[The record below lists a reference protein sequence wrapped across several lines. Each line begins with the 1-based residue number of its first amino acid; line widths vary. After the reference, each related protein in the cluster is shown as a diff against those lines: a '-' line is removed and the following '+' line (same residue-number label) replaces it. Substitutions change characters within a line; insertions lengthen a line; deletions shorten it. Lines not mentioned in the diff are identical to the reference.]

1 MSAPPRP
8 GIRQTFRDNE
18 AFLILCV
25 QVGVLHIGQSLI
37 VPILPL
43 YAKSFAVGAWWIGF
57 LLAMQAVPRVFA
69 NMPAGRLAD
78 QWGAHRL
85 LALAAGIVTLS
96 AIAGAL
102 APNYEVLLLTRLVQ
116 GVGTAISQ
124 TAGLTYTAN
133 ISRPENR
140 ARLISLFQG
149 SFLLGN
155 GIGPVI
161 GGVTAQY
168 FGYRAPFVLYALLA
182 AVTGVWMLLRLPD
195 PRTLA
200 GGAAHRTARP
210 GFLQSMRGLLGHSG
224 VLLACLMGLLAAY
237 TRAGSRDMA
246 LPLLGEGLGATE
258 GQIGLALT
266 VIFVAN
272 VAVLY
277 VAGTLA
283 DRYGSKAV
291 IVPSWVLTAVGLAV
305 MAWAPGYGL
314 LLVGSGVY
322 GLAAGIGNPVPAVY
336 IANAVEAE
344 AQGMALG
351 AFRTFNDIGLIIGP
365 LVMGWT
371 IERSG
376 AGSGVLFNAALVGLI
391 AVAFFILAPNPRHE
405 YRPASVAPSQS
416 KTGGD

>member
-1 MSAPPRP
+1 MTPPARS
-8 GIRQTFRDNE
+8 GVWRTFLDNE

-43 YAKSFAVGAWWIGF
+43 YAQTFAVGAWWIGF
-57 LLAMQAVPRVFA
+57 LLAIQAVPRVFA

-78 QWGAHRL
+78 RWGAHRM
-85 LALAAGIVTLS
+85 LALAAAIVTVS
-96 AIAGAL
+96 AIAGAF
-102 APNYEVLLLTRLVQ
+102 APNYTVLLLTRVVQ

-133 ISRPENR
+133 ISRPDNR

-161 GGVTAQY
+161 GGLTAQY
-168 FGYRAPFVLYALLA
+168 LGYRAPFVLYAVLGAL
-182 AVTGVWMLLRLPD
+182 VGLWMWLRLPD
-195 PRTLA
+195 PRPLTA
-200 GGAAHRTARP
+200 GGGRHKERP
-210 GFLQSMRGLLGHSG
+210 GFLVSMRSLLGHSG

-237 TRAGSRDMA
+237 TRSGSRDMA
-246 LPLLGEGLGATE
+246 LPLLGQGMGVTE

-266 VIFVAN
+266 VIFIMN

-291 IVPSWVLTAVGLAV
+291 IVPSWVLTAVGLAM
-305 MAWAPGYGL
+305 MAFAPGYGL
-314 LLVGSGVY
+314 LLIGSGVY

-336 IANAVEAE
+336 IANAVDAE

-351 AFRTFNDIGLIIGP
+351 AYRTFNDIGLIIGP

-376 AGSGVLFNAALVGLI
+376 AASGVLFNAALVAVI
-391 AVAFFILAPNPRHE
+391 AVAFFVLAPSPSHE
-405 YRPASVAPSQS
+405 YRPAAVKPSET
-416 KTGGD
+416 KIGGD